1 MYSYIIMCIQI
12 EFVRVR
18 EPTPPPTVA
27 EEPNKTPAEPA
38 KEAAPKETTPSA
50 KGASRSQPTA
60 ARFMMALLHV
70 AREQE
75 AKPQRAPLPKG
86 VLDKRLAE
94 ERENQRRAEMR
105 RSILESKVCISA
117 CAPRVPLKEIT
128 LCTLKSEME
137 NQKVKQKEK
146 ERNWNYNVSL

>member
-1 MYSYIIMCIQI
+1 MFYTITAFPLSFTNIIVICIQI

-18 EPTPPPTVA
+18 EPTPPPAVA
-27 EEPNKTPAEPA
+27 EEPKETSAEPA
-38 KEAAPKETTPSA
+38 AEAAPKEAAPSA

-60 ARFMMALLHV
+60 ARFSMTLLHV
-70 AREQE
+70 APEQE

-105 RSILESKVCISA
+105 RSILQSKVCISA
-117 CAPRVPLKEIT
+117 CAPRFLSSGPLKENI
-128 LCTLKSEME
+128 LCALGS
-137 NQKVKQKEK
+137 
-146 ERNWNYNVSL
+146 